1 MLLVDNQNIT
11 DPHLNLALEEHLLRN
26 VQVGEPM
33 LLLSINEPSVI
44 IGRNQNVFEETDP
57 DYLQSQDIHLLR
69 RLSGGGAVYHD
80 LGNLNYSFITQ
91 GKGDLHN
98 FAQVT
103 EPVIFALRQVGLDA
117 EFRPKSHIY
126 AAGKKISGNA
136 QYATSGRMFSH
147 GTLLFDSN
155 LPQLKKALRP
165 RLPTAES
172 KSIKS
177 VRSEVTNIRQLLAT
191 DMDAPTFKQAFQRAI
206 AGQTGLPTYPLTP
219 ADWQQIQDIAAERYR
234 QWPWTY
240 GRSPRFTVV
249 RSKQFPTGQLTA
261 HIDVKAGRIETLT
274 ITGDLPSSTD
284 LTKLQNY
291 LTGTPYDAPNL
302 TAALENPNI
311 SQHLKKLT
319 PSDLLTLLY

>member
-33 LLLSINEPSVI
+33 LLLYINEPSVI
-44 IGRNQNVFEETDP
+44 IGRNQNVFEDTDP
-57 DYLQSQDIHLLR
+57 DYLLSQGVHLIR

-98 FAQVT
+98 FARVT
-103 EPVIFALRQVGLDA
+103 EPVILALRQLDLEA
-117 EFRPKSHIY
+117 EFKPKSHIY
-126 AAGKKISGNA
+126 SAGKKISGNA

-147 GTLLFDSN
+147 GTLLFDSD
-155 LPQLKKALRP
+155 LPLLEKALHP

-177 VRSEVTNIRQLLAT
+177 VRSEVINIRQLLAT
-191 DMDAPTFKQAFQRAI
+191 DMDAPTFKQALQRAI

-219 ADWQQIQDIAAERYR
+219 ADWQQIQAIAAERYR
-234 QWPWTY
+234 QWSWTY

-249 RSKQFPTGQLTA
+249 RSKQFPAGQLTA
-261 HIDVKAGRIETLT
+261 HIEVKAGRIETLT
-274 ITGDLPSSTD
+274 ITGDLPSSTN
-284 LTKLQNY
+284 LTTLQNY

-302 TAALENPNI
+302 TAALENLNI
-311 SQHLKKLT
+311 RQYLENLT